1 MDILRMVI
9 DPAMR
14 RLMENAPMIYRITKN
29 VEFLTQPIT
38 GNKSGEW
45 SQIGKTFESSTTS
58 QGGWIKYADKRW
70 MPDHACVLVT
80 APPVDEP
87 DVPPVVDSVSMTIH
101 INIVDNIAQ
110 SVTVNGEQWHK

>member
-14 RLMENAPMIYRITKN
+14 RLMENAMPLYKITQTI
-29 VEFLTQPIT
+29 EALTQPIS
-38 GNKSGEW
+38 GNKSGRW
-45 SQIGKTFESSTTS
+45 FSPGFTFQSETLMN
-58 QGGWIKYADKRW
+58 GWVKVADKTW
-70 MPDHACVLVT
+70 IPLTACENLT
-80 APPVDEP
+80 APPVEP